1 MTGRNT
7 VFDIRGKS
15 VSFANNANI
24 FVKPQPQKSGLI
36 VPWTTPTNLSGLT
49 FEKARGEAGKLSW
62 NADGISFVRG
72 VTVILR

>member
-1 MTGRNT
+1 M
-7 VFDIRGKS
+7 
-15 VSFANNANI
+15 
-24 FVKPQPQKSGLI
+24 KPQPQKSGLI
-36 VPWTTPTNLSGLT
+36 VPWTPPANLSGLM